1 MAESALQRRLVLGE
15 LLDLP
20 SFTNVC
26 KTFVDLYKIGIKV
39 FDSAGTKLVDIKVA
53 SGDFCAYMFS
63 GPSGR
68 RLCTETVT
76 NIKVRPLEAQ
86 GLVPQVATRN
96 CFSGLRYLILPIL
109 YEGDLLGRIIFG
121 PFMPEEVGELGEEL
135 QALAGEFDL
144 DKARELI
151 GRIRR
156 APESTARK
164 VLEHFARIVDVLVYT
179 SHKALL
185 TSQLHIEAVTESYR
199 EVQEKNKKLSDALD
213 RLQELS
219 RLKSN
224 FLATVSH
231 ELRTPLTSVIG
242 YSEMLLAGLA
252 GELNEEQKDYLKTIL
267 EKGESLL
274 RLISSILDLSRIEA
288 RGVQLVRKPTQLE
301 DLVQGAMESVLP
313 QSLKKKLKLHTQV
326 APGLPKVVI
335 DAEKLRQCLVN
346 LLSNSV
352 KFTPAGGQITVTAG
366 LAERAPGIAGPFGS
380 AGYFQIAVEDNG
392 IGIAREL
399 QEKVFDT
406 FFQADSSASREYGGA
421 GLGLSIVKSYIEA
434 HGGEVAVRSD
444 AGRGSTFTLTVP
456 IEPVSAALEAPSLP
470 VELAPKR
477 SAR

>member
-1 MAESALQRRLVLGE
+1 MAESVLQRKLILGE
-15 LLDLP
+15 LLDLA

-26 KTFVDLYKIGIKV
+26 KTFVDLYKIGVKV

-53 SGDFCAYMFS
+53 SGDFCAYMFT
-63 GPSGR
+63 GPNGR

-76 NIKVRPLEAQ
+76 HIKVRPLEAPNLQ
-86 GLVPQVATRN
+86 AQIASRN
-96 CFSGLRYLILPIL
+96 CFSGLRYLMMPIV

-121 PFMPEEVGELGEEL
+121 PFFPEELADLGQDL
-135 QALAGEFDL
+135 KALEGEFDL
-144 DKARELI
+144 AKARDLI

-156 APESTARK
+156 APESTVRK
-164 VLEHFARIVDVLVYT
+164 VLEHFARVVDVLVYT
-179 SHKALL
+179 SHKAVI

-199 EVQEKNKKLSDALD
+199 EVQEKNKKLSEALE

-219 RLKSN
+219 RLKSS

-252 GELNEEQKDYLKTIL
+252 GELNDEQKDYLKTIL

-288 RGVQLVRKPTQLE
+288 RGVQLVRKPTQVAE
-301 DLVQGAMESVLP
+301 LVQSAMESVLP
-313 QSLKKKLKLHTQV
+313 QSYKKKLELSQDV
-326 APGLPKVVI
+326 AESLPKVVV
-335 DAEKLRQCLVN
+335 DSDKLRQCVVN

-352 KFTPAGGQITVTAG
+352 KFTPAGGRISIRAG
-366 LAERAPGIAGPFGS
+366 LADRTPGSAGPFGN

-392 IGIAREL
+392 IGIPREL
-399 QEKVFDT
+399 QAKVFDT

-434 HGGEVAVRSD
+434 HGGEVSVRSE
-444 AGRGSTFTLTVP
+444 AGKGSLFTLVLP
-456 IEPVSAALEAPSLP
+456 IEPLTASM
-470 VELAPKR
+470 ELSPMPEVAKR
-477 SAR
+477 SSR

>member
-1 MAESALQRRLVLGE
+1 MAESVLQRKLILGE
-15 LLDLP
+15 LLDLA

-26 KTFVDLYKIGIKV
+26 KTFVDLYKIGVKV

-53 SGDFCAYMFS
+53 SGDFCAYMFT
-63 GPSGR
+63 GPNGR

-76 NIKVRPLEAQ
+76 HIKVRPLEAPNLQ
-86 GLVPQVATRN
+86 PQIASRN
-96 CFSGLRYLILPIL
+96 CFSGLRYLMVPIV

-121 PFMPEEVGELGEEL
+121 PFFPEELGDLGEDL
-135 QALAGEFDL
+135 KALEGEFDL
-144 DKARELI
+144 AKARDLI

-156 APESTARK
+156 APESTVRK
-164 VLEHFARIVDVLVYT
+164 VLEHFARVVDVLVYT
-179 SHKALL
+179 SHKAVI

-199 EVQEKNKKLSDALD
+199 EVQEKNKKLSDALE

-219 RLKSN
+219 RLKSS

-252 GELNEEQKDYLKTIL
+252 GELNDEQKDYLKTIL

-288 RGVQLVRKPTQLE
+288 RGVQLVRKPTQVAE
-301 DLVQGAMESVLP
+301 LVQSAMESVLP
-313 QSLKKKLKLHTQV
+313 QSYKKKLELSQDV
-326 APGLPKVVI
+326 APTLPKVVV
-335 DAEKLRQCLVN
+335 DSDKLRQCVVN

-352 KFTPAGGQITVTAG
+352 KFTPAGGRISIRAG
-366 LAERAPGIAGPFGS
+366 LADRAPGSAGPFGS

-392 IGIAREL
+392 IGIPREL
-399 QEKVFDT
+399 QAKVFDT

-434 HGGEVAVRSD
+434 HGGEVSVRSE
-444 AGRGSTFTLTVP
+444 AGKGSLFTLVLP
-456 IEPVSAALEAPSLP
+456 IEPLTASM
-470 VELAPKR
+470 ELSPMPEVAKR
-477 SAR
+477 SSR